1 MGLDMFLYKVK
12 REEVAYWRK
21 ANAIHGWFER
31 KLGDGEPL
39 RNCGDYH
46 VTKEDLEELQDLC
59 KQVLAKTKTASG
71 KVQNGSRYNHE
82 TNEWDPIYEDGKT
95 VVNPEVAE
103 ELLPSQAGFFFGSTN
118 YDQYYLEDLENTIE
132 QIDNILH
139 TTDFDREEIVYS
151 AWW

>member
-31 KLGDGEPL
+31 KYGGIE
-39 RNCGDYH
+39 NCADYP
-46 VTKEDLEELQDLC
+46 VTKEDLEELRSLC
-59 KQVLAKTKTASG
+59 EHVFAETKIAPG
-71 KVQNGSRYNHE
+71 KVKNGERYNDK
-82 TNEWDPIYEDGKT
+82 TNKWEPIYEDGK
-95 VVNPEVAE
+95 VILNPEVAE
-103 ELLPSQAGFFFGSTN
+103 ELLPSQAGFFFGSTE

-132 QIDNILH
+132 QIDNILQ
-139 TTDFDREEIVYS
+139 TTDFDREEVVYS